1 MSNDIGQF
9 AKEAFLRGFVQRL
22 KGMAGKVSPSAMRA
36 SAALPRAALD
46 RVPKSFAKS
55 VDTKNVQRAWQGY
68 KTQATEGGGG
78 AESLLL
84 FPAQFAAE
92 KIFGKQRVRDAT
104 WKYISGPALAAD
116 TAVGNVL
123 RKTPLVGERLFRVK
137 ENIPWKGKLHRE
149 ITRSSALGPLTKA
162 RDIATPIIVGVGLE
176 KGMKHLTN
184 GSSQSH
190 ESSTQDQKLREK
202 VASVMLHLHQ
212 KNREHEKRAH
222 AERIFWKQVE
232 RGIEQ
237 PPESYGELQAKLAS
251 LVNEDLK
258 VLEKA
263 VELAGGAIKLGE
275 LDQSSSDAA
284 QGLSSS
290 EKFLAD
296 LLD

>member
-1 MSNDIGQF
+1 MTISLGQTT
-9 AKEAFLRGFVQRL
+9 KEAFLRGFVRRL
-22 KGMAGKVSPSAMRA
+22 RGQAGSAPSVMG
-36 SAALPRAALD
+36 AAANTANRI
-46 RVPKSFAKS
+46 PKSFAKGI
-55 VDTKNVQRAWQGY
+55 DTKNVERAWQGY
-68 KTQATEGGGG
+68 KSQATEGGGG

-92 KIFGKQRVRDAT
+92 KMFGKDRVRNAI
-104 WKYISGPALAAD
+104 WKHISGPALAAD

-123 RKTPLVGERLFRVK
+123 RKTPLVGDRLFRVK

-149 ITRSSALGPLTKA
+149 VMRSSALGPITKA

-184 GSSQSH
+184 RPSQSP
-190 ESSTQDQKLREK
+190 ESSAQDQNLREK
-202 VASVMLHLHQ
+202 VASVMLRLHQ
-212 KNREHEKRAH
+212 KNREHEKRAQ

-232 RGIEQ
+232 RGLEQ
-237 PPESYGELQAKLAS
+237 PPESYSELQSKLAS

-263 VELAGGAIKLGE
+263 VELAGGTMKLGE
-275 LDQSSSDAA
+275 LDGSSRDAG
-284 QGLSSS
+284 QGLTPS
-290 EKFLAD
+290 EKFQAD